1 MSEISSQQLRL
12 ALFTGNYNYIR
23 DGVAITLNR
32 LVAYLEK
39 RGIAVLVF
47 SPTAKV
53 PAMAHVGELISVPS
67 IPVPFHTEYRFAL
80 GFPKSKQQKLRDFKP
95 NLFLLAAPDR
105 LGQRALDVAK
115 EMGVPAVASYHTRLD
130 TYLKFYRLGFLE
142 NWGRN
147 YLRRFYTR
155 CRMVYPPSQS
165 MADILREQG
174 IATNLEV
181 WGRGIDSELFNPVKR
196 SLAWRRS
203 IGVSDGDVVIT
214 FVSRLVKEK
223 NTDLLVDVLQQ
234 LAAKK
239 IGFKTL
245 IVGRGPEEQH
255 LRDILPTAIF
265 TGFLSGEELARAY
278 ASSDI
283 FFFPSESE
291 TFGNVTLEAMA
302 SGLPAVCANAS
313 GSNSLVEDG
322 VTGYLSDAKN
332 SAGFVQQLAALIQ
345 NTKSRNAMGLVAR
358 KRALTYDWDAI
369 LDKLVAS
376 FLRIANEKSTGP

>member
-1 MSEISSQQLRL
+1 MSEISAQQLRL

-80 GFPKSKQQKLRDFKP
+80 GFPKSKQQKLKDFKP

-105 LGQRALDVAK
+105 LGHRALDVATA
-115 EMGVPAVASYHTRLD
+115 MGVPVVASYHTRLD

-147 YLRRFYTR
+147 YLRRFYRR

-181 WGRGIDSELFNPVKR
+181 WARGIDSDLFNISKR

-203 IGVSDGDVVIT
+203 LGISDNDIVIT

-223 NTDLLVDVLQQ
+223 NTELLVDVLQQ
-234 LAAKK
+234 LAVQK
-239 IGFKTL
+239 IGFKIL

-255 LRDILPTAIF
+255 LRNVLSNVIF
-265 TGFLSGEELARAY
+265 TGFLVGEDLARAY

-302 SGLPAVCANAS
+302 SGLPTVCANAS

-322 VTGYLSDAKN
+322 VTGYLLDAKN
-332 SAGFVQQLAALIQ
+332 SAGFVQRISALVQ
-345 NTKSRNAMGLVAR
+345 NAKLRNAMGLAAR
-358 KRALTYDWDAI
+358 ERSLSFNWDAI
-369 LDKLVAS
+369 LAKLVDS
-376 FLRIANEKSTGP
+376 FLRIANEKSAGP

>member
-1 MSEISSQQLRL
+1 MSEISAQQLRL

-47 SPTAKV
+47 APTAKV
-53 PAMAHVGELISVPS
+53 PAMPHVGELVSVPS
-67 IPVPFHTEYRFAL
+67 IPVPFHREYRFAL
-80 GFPKSKQQKLRDFKP
+80 GFPKSKQQKLKDFKP

-105 LGQRALDVAK
+105 LGHQALDLAK
-115 EMGVPAVASYHTRLD
+115 KMGVPAVASYHTRLD
-130 TYLKFYRLGFLE
+130 AYLKFYRLGFLE

-147 YLRRFYTR
+147 YLRRFYMR
-155 CRMVYPPSQS
+155 CRMVYPPSPS
-165 MADILREQG
+165 MANILHEQG

-181 WGRGIDSELFNPVKR
+181 WARGIDSELFNPVKR

-203 IGVSDGDVVIT
+203 LGISDGDVVIT

-223 NTDLLVDVLQQ
+223 NTDLLVNVLQL
-234 LAAKK
+234 LADKK
-239 IGFKTL
+239 ISFKTL

-255 LRDILPTAIF
+255 LRDVLPNAIF
-265 TGFLSGEELARAY
+265 TGFLSGENLARAY

-302 SGLPAVCANAS
+302 SGLPTVCADAS
-313 GSNSLVEDG
+313 GSNSLVENG
-322 VTGYLSDAKN
+322 VTGYLLDAKSSATFVEHISALVLN
-332 SAGFVQQLAALIQ
+332 SKLRHMMGAA
-345 NTKSRNAMGLVAR
+345 AR
-358 KRALTYDWDAI
+358 KRAVTFNWDAI
-369 LDKLVAS
+369 LEKLVAS
-376 FLRIANEKSTGP
+376 FLRIVNEKSAGP

>member
-1 MSEISSQQLRL
+1 MSDISAQQLRL
-12 ALFTGNYNYIR
+12 ALFTGNYDYIR

-47 SPTAKV
+47 APTAKV
-53 PAMAHVGELISVPS
+53 PAMPHVGELVSVPS
-67 IPVPFHTEYRFAL
+67 VPVPFHTEYRFAL
-80 GFPKSKQQKLRDFKP
+80 GFPKSKQQRLKDFKP

-105 LGQRALDVAK
+105 LGHRALAVAK
-115 EMGVPAVASYHTRLD
+115 DMGVPAVASYHTRLD

-147 YLRRFYTR
+147 YLRRFYQR
-155 CRMVYPPSQS
+155 CRLVYPPSQS

-181 WGRGIDSELFNPVKR
+181 WGRGIDSDLFSPVKR
-196 SLAWRRS
+196 SMAWRRS
-203 IGVSDGDVVIT
+203 LGVSDEDVIVT

-223 NTDLLVDVLQQ
+223 NTGLVVDVLQQ
-234 LAAKK
+234 LASKN
-239 IGFKTL
+239 ISFRTL
-245 IVGRGPEEQH
+245 IVGRGPEEQQ
-255 LRDILPTAIF
+255 LRDALPDAIF
-265 TGFLSGEELARAY
+265 AGFLTGEDLARAY

-302 SGLPAVCANAS
+302 SGLPTVCADAS

-322 VTGYLSDAKN
+322 VTGYSQDTQN
-332 SAGFVQQLAALIQ
+332 SSGFVQRIAALAQ
-345 NTKSRNAMGLVAR
+345 NSQLRNTMGGAAR
-358 KRALTYDWDAI
+358 NRALTFNWDVI
-369 LDKLVAS
+369 LEKLVDS
-376 FLRIANEKSTGP
+376 FLRIANEKSTGL